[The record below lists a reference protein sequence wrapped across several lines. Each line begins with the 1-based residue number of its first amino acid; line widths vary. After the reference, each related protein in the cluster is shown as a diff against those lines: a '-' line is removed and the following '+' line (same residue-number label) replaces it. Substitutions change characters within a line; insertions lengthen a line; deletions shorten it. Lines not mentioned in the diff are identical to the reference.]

1 MPVEITWFG
10 HSCFRLKDRDLTV
23 VCDPY
28 DKSLGLTL
36 SRLRADLV
44 TVSHDA
50 PGHNAV
56 DAVKDWRTVIRG
68 PGEYELSGIFITGI
82 PSYHGGKDQEN
93 EPNTVFIFEFPDLT
107 VCHLGD
113 LGHVLSETQ
122 VEAMPKIDVLL
133 APVGGRHTLD
143 APKAA
148 EVISY
153 LEPGLVVP
161 MHYQVEGTPLQ
172 LDPVE
177 RFLKEMGMP
186 APEPVGVLK
195 VTRDQLPE
203 ETQVILMEAK

>member
-1 MPVEITWFG
+1 MPVEITWYG
-10 HSCFRLKDRDLTV
+10 HACFRLKDRDLTV

-36 SRLRADLV
+36 PRLRADVV

-56 DAVKDWRTVIRG
+56 DAVKEWRKVIRG
-68 PGEYELSGIFITGI
+68 PGEYELSGVFITGI
-82 PSYHGGKDQEN
+82 PTHHGGKAQEG
-93 EPNTVFIFEFPDLT
+93 EPNTVFTFEFPDVT

-122 VEAMPKIDVLL
+122 VEALPKIDVLL
-133 APVGGRHTLD
+133 APVGGRNTLD

-148 EVISY
+148 EVISF
-153 LEPGLVVP
+153 LEPSLVVP
-161 MHYQVEGTPLQ
+161 MHYRMEGTPLH
-172 LDPVE
+172 LDQVE
-177 RFLKEMGMP
+177 RFFKEMGIP

-195 VTRDQLPE
+195 VSREQLPE
-203 ETQVILMEAK
+203 ETQVVLMEVK